1 MSALL
6 RNHGG
11 SEIIIICIAHA
22 DASKK
27 TPRRL
32 TPDGIKQ
39 TEQALRVASD
49 TISKLRAGEP
59 LSSVRLVS
67 SPACRCLE
75 TILMAGEEFGKHFAH
90 LDRCPPKMDR
100 VEVREELYDH
110 GYDLLN
116 ITQGQTADLVVI
128 ALHGD
133 LSKVSPLCDLA
144 LRTLDKDGF
153 FDARPVIAIFRLQN
167 GRLVPTVVEG
177 FYQEWQ
183 NLVNAD
189 PSGG

>member
-1 MSALL
+1 M
-6 RNHGG
+6 
-11 SEIIIICIAHA
+11 IIICIAHA

-32 TPDGIKQ
+32 TPDGIKK
-39 TEQALRVASD
+39 TEQALRVASER
-49 TISKLRAGEP
+49 ISKLRAGEP
-59 LSSVRLVS
+59 LSSMRLVS

-75 TILMAGEEFGKHFAH
+75 TILMAGEEFGKHFVH
-90 LDRCPPKMDR
+90 LDRCPPQMDR
-100 VEVREELYDH
+100 VEVREELFPGDH

-128 ALHGD
+128 ALHGN
-133 LSKVSPLCDLA
+133 LSKVAPLSDLA
-144 LRTLDKDGF
+144 LRTLDKDGC

-177 FYQEWQ
+177 FYQDPSLKEWQ